1 MYIDIAVENIVK
13 DLKFEVG
20 DHVRILKYKNISTKG
35 YTSNWSDEV
44 FVIKKLKST
53 TMKISNRRPWY
64 RRIECFMKKSCKR
77 QKKFRIEKLI
87 QKKDDKLYI

>member
-1 MYIDIAVENIVK
+1 MYIDIAVENIDK

-53 TMKISNRRPWY
+53 TMKISNRRP
-64 RRIECFMKKSCKR
+64 
-77 QKKFRIEKLI
+77 
-87 QKKDDKLYI
+87 